1 MSETNNPGSCDPAVG
16 RGSWYAAYTQPKREQ
31 VAATNLRQQ
40 GFEAYFPQYKTVR
53 TSPLGPLPVF
63 GPMFPRY
70 VFFRPGKAGQSISG
84 ARSTQGVSFVLSFGF
99 QPALLKVEQLQAIQA
114 FEHERN
120 RADLGAISPFQ
131 PGLQVRLRDFGLKR
145 LEGLV
150 QSVSAKRVT
159 VLLELLGTQNIVRLA
174 HHQLELARK
183 GIAGD
188 VANVHRRGGR
198 VGGGGIS
205 RWKMLCV

>member
-1 MSETNNPGSCDPAVG
+1 
-16 RGSWYAAYTQPKREQ
+16 
-31 VAATNLRQQ
+31 
-40 GFEAYFPQYKTVR
+40 
-53 TSPLGPLPVF
+53 
-63 GPMFPRY
+63 MFPRY

-99 QPALLKVEQLQAIQA
+99 QPALLKAEQLQVIQA

-145 LEGLV
+145 LDGLV

-205 RWKMLCV
+205 RWKMFCV